1 MATKSERQNR
11 KAIIIEQIFDRRWDS
26 GTQSLKRDL
35 VTLRDVSDAIKR
47 FNRKVPKGLKPL
59 SDKNPAN
66 FFKDFIPYSRVV
78 TQPAKKLERET
89 PSDLSGYHPGTS
101 RPSS

>member
-26 GTQSLKRDL
+26 ATRSLKRDL
-35 VTLRDVSDAIKR
+35 VTLKDVSETIKR

-66 FFKDFIPYSRVV
+66 FFKDFILPMANFHYSSSSSSNVSV
-78 TQPAKKLERET
+78 STI
-89 PSDLSGYHPGTS
+89 
-101 RPSS
+101 PSSAGSQLSSV